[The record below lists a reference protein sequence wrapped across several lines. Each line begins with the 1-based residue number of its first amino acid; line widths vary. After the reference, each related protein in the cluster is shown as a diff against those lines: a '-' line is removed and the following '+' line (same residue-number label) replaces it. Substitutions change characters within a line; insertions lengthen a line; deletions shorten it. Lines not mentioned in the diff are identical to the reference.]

1 VTPAGAPRT
10 LEEVVTSGLCT
21 GCGLCASMV
30 GDDTIRMGLN
40 PLGHSRPAFV
50 GRLEPRTEQR
60 VLEVCPGA
68 RLTGEGRPPGAK
80 TTPAWGPVRSMHR
93 AWAGDEE
100 IRHRAAAG
108 GTLTALGRFLL
119 ETGEVEAVVHVRSST
134 TTPWLT
140 DALVSTTPESVLH
153 GAQSR
158 YGPSAPLVHITR
170 MLDDGL
176 RFAVIAKPCDISAMR
191 SLARVDPRVNEQ
203 VRYLLT
209 IFCGGV
215 HNEEVPRKIIRHH
228 GITEEEVDIFRY
240 RGFGWPGPTRVE
252 TKVGARHDLTYEQAW
267 QPGGGQTWRYELQF
281 RCKICPDAVGESA
294 DISAPD
300 GWILKDGKPI
310 YEEAPGT
317 NALLVRTERGRDLVD
332 RAVAAGAL
340 ELSPLSMRELEQMH
354 VNHLDRR
361 LGTPAQQLALQITGS
376 RRVALRRYRPW
387 AAMGKAGARR
397 SWQQFF
403 GTFRRVRRG
412 DNSEPLVDAPAG

>member
-1 VTPAGAPRT
+1 MTPPRAPRT
-10 LEEVVTSGLCT
+10 LKEVVTSGLCT
-21 GCGLCASMV
+21 GCGLCASMA
-30 GDDTIRMGLN
+30 GDQSIRMGLN
-40 PLGHSRPAFV
+40 SPGNSRPAFV
-50 GRLEPRTEQR
+50 GRLNAATEQR
-60 VLEVCPGA
+60 ILAVCPGVS
-68 RLTGEGRPPGAK
+68 LTGEGRPANAR
-80 TTPAWGPVRSMHR
+80 TTAAWGPVRSIHR
-93 AWAGDEE
+93 SWAGEE
-100 IRHRAAAG
+100 RVRHRAAAG

-119 ETGEVEAVVHVRSST
+119 ETGEVEAIVHVRAST

-140 DALVSTTPESVLH
+140 DALVSTTPDSVLD

-158 YGPSAPLVHITR
+158 YGPSAPLVHIKR
-170 MLDDGL
+170 LLDEGL
-176 RFAVIAKPCDISAMR
+176 RFAVIAKPCDVSAMR
-191 SLARVDPRVNEQ
+191 SLARVDPRVDEQ

-215 HNEEVPRKIIRHH
+215 HNEDVPRKIIRHH
-228 GITEEEVDIFRY
+228 GVPEEEVGVFRY
-240 RGFGWPGPTRVE
+240 RGFGWPGPTRLE
-252 TKVGARHDLTYEQAW
+252 TKAGARHDLTYEQAW

-300 GWILKDGKPI
+300 GWVLKDGKPI

-317 NALLVRTERGRDLVD
+317 NALLVRTDRGRDLVD
-332 RAVAAGAL
+332 RAVASGVL

-361 LGTPAQQLALQITGS
+361 LGAPAQQLALQITGS

-387 AAMGKAGARR
+387 AAMSQAGVRR
-397 SWQQFF
+397 SWQQFI

-412 DNSEPLVDAPAG
+412 DNSEPLVDTQPG